1 MSVSGASLRPDAHV
15 IRGPSAWG
23 GGLRRLAFLVWTMGL
38 TEYRLTYFGS
48 ALGWLWALVRPL
60 LLFGVLYVV
69 FSEIVKFGEDIPN
82 YPVLLL
88 LNIVLFTFF
97 TEATTRAVTS
107 VVEGEG
113 VVRKMHFPRMAIP
126 LARVLTA
133 TFNLLMSLVAVV
145 VFLIAYGVDPTL
157 TWLLFPLLVL
167 ALIALTAGVAMLVSA
182 LYVRFRDVAPIWSVL
197 ATALFY
203 GSPVLYTI
211 ESVPEDWRTAY
222 LCNPL
227 AALLEQTRHW
237 VVDPDSPGLVEAI
250 GGWGWALVPLLIA
263 AAVCATGLWVFNRE
277 APRIAERL

>member
-1 MSVSGASLRPDAHV
+1 MSVSGASLRPDAQV

-88 LNIVLFTFF
+88 LNIVLFNFF
-97 TEATTRAVTS
+97 TEATTRSVTS

-113 VVRKMHFPRMAIP
+113 VVRKMHFPRMVIP

-133 TFNLLMSLVAVV
+133 TLNLLVSLVAVA
-145 VFLIAYGVDPTL
+145 VFVLAYGVDPTP
-157 TWLLFPLLVL
+157 TWLLMPLLVL
-167 ALIALTAGVAMLVSA
+167 VLVVLTAGVSMLVSA
-182 LYVRFRDVAPIWSVL
+182 LYVRYRDVAPIWAVVS
-197 ATALFY
+197 TALFY

-211 ESVPEDWRTAY
+211 ESVPEDWQTAY
-222 LCNPL
+222 MCNPL
-227 AALLEQTRHW
+227 AALLEQARHW
-237 VVDPDSPGLVEAI
+237 IVDPDSPGLVDAI
-250 GGWGWALVPLLIA
+250 GGAGWALVPIA
-263 AAVCATGLWVFNRE
+263 LGVAVCGLGLWVFNRE

>member
-1 MSVSGASLRPDAHV
+1 MSVSGASLRPDAQV

-97 TEATTRAVTS
+97 TEATTRAVTC

-113 VVRKMHFPRMAIP
+113 VVRKMHFPRMVIP

-133 TFNLLMSLVAVV
+133 TLNLLMSLVAVV
-145 VFLIAYGVDPTL
+145 DLP
-157 TWLLFPLLVL
+157 
-167 ALIALTAGVAMLVSA
+167 AGL
-182 LYVRFRDVAPIWSVL
+182 RR
-197 ATALFY
+197 
-203 GSPVLYTI
+203 
-211 ESVPEDWRTAY
+211 R
-222 LCNPL
+222 
-227 AALLEQTRHW
+227 
-237 VVDPDSPGLVEAI
+237 PDASPGCCSRS
-250 GGWGWALVPLLIA
+250 WW
-263 AAVCATGLWVFNRE
+263 WR
-277 APRIAERL
+277 